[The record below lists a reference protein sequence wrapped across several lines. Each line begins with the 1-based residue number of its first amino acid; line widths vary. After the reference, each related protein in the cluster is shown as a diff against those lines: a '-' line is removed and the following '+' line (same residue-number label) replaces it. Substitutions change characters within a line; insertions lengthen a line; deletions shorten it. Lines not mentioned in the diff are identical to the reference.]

1 MKKIF
6 TLVLISLCI
15 SNWSN
20 AQDLTFDF
28 ETWTTVGTAGFNQ
41 PNPVNVFGDPNS
53 FARGWSAYSPTLLP
67 TCAKVTPGQLS
78 SSACSIATVKADLSA
93 IGYGVKYLLGNLKT
107 GATTTGGNYRVI
119 PNTTKFD
126 QLSVYYKY
134 TPSAAGDTAVVIA
147 ELYAADSTVL
157 ASVNQ
162 QITAS
167 TTTFTLLNA
176 KFVYTD
182 YSTPVASYGIYISP
196 TKSTPTSFY
205 LASSSKLGSTL
216 IIDNLKLYGTATAVN
231 PVYDNSN
238 KYAYTIGQGKILVVR
253 DAENSIIDIY
263 SATGQKVSTHKVS
276 ANGENISIA
285 GLNNGIYLYSI
296 KLKDGSL
303 VSGKFLK

>member
-1 MKKIF
+1 MKKFF

-28 ETWTTVGTAGFNQ
+28 ENWTTVGSAGFNQ
-41 PNPVNVFGDPNS
+41 PNPTTVFADPNG
-53 FARGWSAYSPTLLP
+53 FARTWSAYDATLLP
-67 TCAKVTPGQLS
+67 NCTKVTPGQLS
-78 SSACSIATVKADLSA
+78 TSAASITTVKANLTA
-93 IGYGVKYLLGNLKT
+93 IGYGTKYLLGNLKT
-107 GATTTGGNYRVI
+107 GTTGTGGNYRVI

-134 TPSAAGDTAVVIA
+134 TPSTAGDTAVVIA

-167 TTTFTLLNA
+167 TTTFTLLTA
-176 KFVYTD
+176 KFNYTN

-196 TKSTPTSFY
+196 TKST
-205 LASSSKLGSTL
+205 ASSSFLSSASKEGSKL
-216 IIDNLKLYGTATAVN
+216 IIDNLKLTGIASAINT
-231 PVYDNSN
+231 VYDSSN
-238 KYAYTIGQGKILVVR
+238 KYAYTIENGKILVVN
-253 DAENSIIDIY
+253 DAKNSVIDIY
-263 SATGQKVSTHKVS
+263 SATGQKVSSKKVAVNS
-276 ANGENISIA
+276 ENISIA
-285 GLNNGIYLYSI
+285 GLNRGIYLYSI